1 MVSEKFKSYI
11 FEALDKE
18 MSNVSVILYKDSI
31 WFIDRDELY
40 WYLEY
45 TPNQVL
51 WWRFDFF
58 SKFFNFFSLYDYEY
72 EPLIALWVESKLKS
86 PIIDIKNEERE
97 IKPSVMKALKYG
109 VVRTFR
115 YLGDNADAVHEISK
129 L

>member
-1 MVSEKFKSYI
+1 MVSEKVKDYI
-11 FEALDKE
+11 FNTLDKE
-18 MSNVSVILYKDSI
+18 LSNVSVILYRDSI
-31 WFIDRDELY
+31 WFIDRNKMY

-58 SKFFNFFSLYDYEY
+58 SNFFNLFSFYDYEY

-86 PIIDIKNEERE
+86 PVLDLKNEERE
-97 IKPSVMKALKYG
+97 IRPSVVKALKYG
-109 VVRTFR
+109 VVRTYR
-115 YLGDNADAVHEISK
+115 YLGDNSDVVHEISK